1 MHNKIVKLYPSLI
14 QLHQV
19 LDFGMVAYIQCESEA
34 VVLSGRWKNC
44 PHGTGALSTL
54 PVRLEIARME
64 TFSFLAI
71 TFARV
76 DVYGSVQVGHT
87 HLCLSLHL
95 CRTCRQE
102 RMFLVFKESLLQQ
115 LCGIFDQN
123 SAKILTEYLH
133 KVVVLHAGKVMKR
146 IVEGRTTWSVAFF
159 LRQDDKIWKSLLDFV
174 VFLRM

>member
-1 MHNKIVKLYPSLI
+1 M
-14 QLHQV
+14 
-19 LDFGMVAYIQCESEA
+19 
-34 VVLSGRWKNC
+34 
-44 PHGTGALSTL
+44 
-54 PVRLEIARME
+54 RLEIAGKE

-87 HLCLSLHL
+87 HLYLSLHL
-95 CRTCRQE
+95 CRTCRQG

-133 KVVVLHAGKVMKR
+133 EVVILHAGKVMKR
-146 IVEGRTTWSVAFF
+146 IVEGRTNCN
-159 LRQDDKIWKSLLDFV
+159 
-174 VFLRM
+174 